1 MQKKTFATC
10 NCTDPSSFSLLNST
24 TCETFDQQTCLHDLY
39 VFKFDENY
47 ITSTCIPLC
56 PLECQKDIFKTSI
69 SSLKTTGE
77 LYYDYIKSN
86 SNLSS
91 DFVYKNLTIDT
102 AKDSFAFVYFF
113 YNSNSYTLT
122 TELPSMD
129 LVGLLANIGG
139 TLGLF
144 LGISLIHICEL
155 FDVLINILF
164 IKMNQRKC
172 VKMCQSDYDA
182 SVLASE
188 PVLYA
193 YKLNK
198 Y

>member
-1 MQKKTFATC
+1 
-10 NCTDPSSFSLLNST
+10 
-24 TCETFDQQTCLHDLY
+24 
-39 VFKFDENY
+39 
-47 ITSTCIPLC
+47 
-56 PLECQKDIFKTSI
+56 
-69 SSLKTTGE
+69 
-77 LYYDYIKSN
+77 
-86 SNLSS
+86 
-91 DFVYKNLTIDT
+91 
-102 AKDSFAFVYFF
+102 
-113 YNSNSYTLT
+113 
-122 TELPSMD
+122 MD